1 MKKYIV
7 IGNPIE
13 HSLSPKLHNYW
24 FKLNNITANYEK
36 ELLDDNE
43 LENFANKIKDKQ
55 IHGANVTVPFK
66 EKIISYV
73 DTLSEEAKA
82 ANSVNTLY
90 LSEKKIIGH
99 NTDIVGFYHSLKNNF
114 IKFKFDKAL
123 ILGSGGAS
131 PSIIVALKRLGVKKI
146 FVSNRTKDK
155 AVNLKK
161 KFKFI
166 EVINWGE
173 TVKADIIINTTSL
186 GLNMSDKIDLNYD
199 LFGSESFFYDLIY
212 KPENTNFLENA
223 KKRGNSV
230 QNGLMMFVYQAAES
244 FKIWHGIN
252 PKIDEKLI
260 DFLKYD

>member
-161 KFKFI
+161 
-166 EVINWGE
+166 
-173 TVKADIIINTTSL
+173 
-186 GLNMSDKIDLNYD
+186 
-199 LFGSESFFYDLIY
+199 
-212 KPENTNFLENA
+212 
-223 KKRGNSV
+223 NS
-230 QNGLMMFVYQAAES
+230 NL
-244 FKIWHGIN
+244 
-252 PKIDEKLI
+252 
-260 DFLKYD
+260 